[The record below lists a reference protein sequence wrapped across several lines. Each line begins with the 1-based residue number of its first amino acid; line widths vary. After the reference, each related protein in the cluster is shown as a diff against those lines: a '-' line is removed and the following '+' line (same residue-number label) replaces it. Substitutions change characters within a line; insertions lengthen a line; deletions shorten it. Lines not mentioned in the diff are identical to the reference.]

1 MDKQKLCRVTFPDT
15 GHKLRVGAA
24 GAAYS
29 LWLHF
34 QICYWWDLGQYW
46 GNTAARKFKAVTLR
60 VSQTKWAHREK
71 KNPQHDSDIGCES
84 LHFVFLLPSIR
95 MHFLFSHLALPSAHT
110 PALHIP
116 SSSPAANADGSSQQ
130 QATAEGDVI
139 HVFPPRAIKRAPA
152 GTRVVQWKHTRPD
165 ETLGVRKRLSSQG
178 RRKQARTKRWV

>member
-1 MDKQKLCRVTFPDT
+1 MSPFLTQGTNSGLVLLCRLQSVAAFSNMLLMRFRSI
-15 GHKLRVGAA
+15 LRKHGCP
-24 GAAYS
+24 
-29 LWLHF
+29 
-34 QICYWWDLGQYW
+34 QIQSNHLESQSNKMSPSGKKPPQY
-46 GNTAARKFKAVTLR
+46 
-60 VSQTKWAHREK
+60 
-71 KNPQHDSDIGCES
+71 DSDIRCES

-152 GTRVVQWKHTRPD
+152 GTRVVQ
-165 ETLGVRKRLSSQG
+165 
-178 RRKQARTKRWV
+178 